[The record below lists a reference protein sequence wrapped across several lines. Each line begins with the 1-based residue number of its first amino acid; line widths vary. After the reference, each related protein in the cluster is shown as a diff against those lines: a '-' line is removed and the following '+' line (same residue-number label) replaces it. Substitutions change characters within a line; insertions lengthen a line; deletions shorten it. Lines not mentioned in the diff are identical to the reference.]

1 MKKSIAIHM
10 SDIEN
15 ELNARYALAG
25 YTPDGFEDNMY
36 SIKLGILA
44 EMYEVEEATGKLTVE
59 RDTAYG
65 KIAEH
70 LENMG
75 SWR

>member
-1 MKKSIAIHM
+1 MKKRIATHVN
-10 SDIEN
+10 DIES
-15 ELNARYALAG
+15 ELNDRYALAG
-25 YTPDGFEDNMY
+25 YSPEGFEDSMY

-44 EMYEVEEATGKLTVE
+44 EMYDADETTGKLTRE

-65 KIAEH
+65 VVAEQ
-70 LENMG
+70 LENMD

>member
-1 MKKSIAIHM
+1 MKKSIKAHM
-10 SDIEN
+10 TDIET
-15 ELNARYALAG
+15 EMNARYELAG
-25 YTPDGFEDNMY
+25 YTPDGFEDSMY

-44 EMYEVEEATGKLTVE
+44 EMYEVDEATGKLTPE

-70 LENMG
+70 LETMDGWN
-75 SWR
+75 

>member
-1 MKKSIAIHM
+1 MKKSITIHM
-10 SDIEN
+10 NDIET

-25 YTPDGFEDNMY
+25 YSPEGFEDSMY

-44 EMYEVEEATGKLTVE
+44 EMYEVDEATGKLTRD

-70 LENMG
+70 LENMD
-75 SWR
+75 SWS